1 MKFRAVFSVA
11 LTLSASGMF
20 GVLTNT
26 ATAAPSASEQTCRAC
41 HDMNDKKVGPA
52 FRAIAA
58 SYRDD
63 PAALA
68 KIKKSIVEGSSG
80 KWGSIPMPPNALA
93 EGEADRFAA
102 WVMSL
107 NK

>member
-1 MKFRAVFSVA
+1 MKLRAVFSVA
-11 LTLSASGMF
+11 LALSASGMF

-68 KIKKSIVEGSSG
+68 KIKKALSKAVAANGDRSRCRRTHSPMAKPIVLPRGS
-80 KWGSIPMPPNALA
+80 
-93 EGEADRFAA
+93 
-102 WVMSL
+102 
-107 NK
+107 